1 MNYESQAEEDRYW
14 MKKALRFAEKAAQN
28 GEVPVAALIVSP
40 EGLLAKAINN
50 RERKQSPLGH
60 AELLALFRA
69 SQKRNSWRLSD
80 CTLYVTLEPCPMC
93 AGAIQQ
99 SRLKR
104 VVFGAHDAKGGGAG
118 SVVNLLQN
126 SQLNHQCEVTSGIM
140 ALEAEALLKKF
151 FQEQREIKKIDKSKM
166 IYRERA
172 SVVVIHNQKILGFHA
187 EDPSSLKNYFFIPGG
202 AIDKD
207 ETPEECAVR
216 ECLEETGYKIQI
228 DSETELIREYSFH
241 WNSEDYFCKTY
252 FYLGFLAEDFKPPQ
266 EVQDA
271 GYHRGADWL
280 PLKDSIETF
289 SYHQDIQWAVRKLI
303 KRHAQKSTLR

>member
-1 MNYESQAEEDRYW
+1 MSQGSQNDQDRYW
-14 MKKALRFAEKAAQN
+14 MKKALSYAQKAAHN
-28 GEVPVAALIVSP
+28 GEVPVAALVVGP

-60 AELLALFRA
+60 AELLALYRA
-69 SQKRNSWRLSD
+69 SQKRQSWRLPD

-99 SRLKR
+99 SRLQR
-104 VVFGAHDAKGGGAG
+104 VVFGAHDPKGGGAG
-118 SVVNLLQN
+118 SVVNILQN
-126 SQLNHQCEVTSGIM
+126 SQLNHQCEVTSGVM
-140 ALEAEALLKKF
+140 ALEAETLLKKF
-151 FQEQREIKKIDKSKM
+151 FQEQRDQKKTDKSKM
-166 IYRERA
+166 TYRERA
-172 SVVVIHNQKILGFHA
+172 SVVVIYDQKILGFHA
-187 EDPSSLKNYFFIPGG
+187 EDPHSLRKYFFIPGG

-228 DSETELIREYSFH
+228 DRQTELVREYSFH
-241 WNSEDYFCKTY
+241 WNNEDFFCKTY
-252 FYLGFLAEDFKPPQ
+252 FYLGFLSEDFKPPQ
-266 EVQDA
+266 EIQDA
-271 GYHRGADWL
+271 GYHRGADWI

-303 KRHAQKSTLR
+303 KKNAQKSTLR